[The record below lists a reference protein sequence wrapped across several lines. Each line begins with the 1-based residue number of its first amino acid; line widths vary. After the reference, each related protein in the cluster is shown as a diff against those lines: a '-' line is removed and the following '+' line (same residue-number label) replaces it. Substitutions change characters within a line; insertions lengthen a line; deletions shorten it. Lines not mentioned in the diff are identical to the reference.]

1 VINSVT
7 ALLIG
12 VESALHMVGLAI
24 SIGMVSL
31 AFGMVGLSF
40 YMVGLALTWSAKLSI
55 GMVAPFLHVANCLL
69 F

>member
-1 VINSVT
+1 
-7 ALLIG
+7 
-12 VESALHMVGLAI
+12 MVGLAI